1 MKKNGILNGPVNA
14 RLSTLGHGHLVM
26 ITDCGMPLPD
36 SAAVVDLALVKG
48 VPGFA
53 EVLHTVLADLEVE
66 GAVIAS
72 EASGTVVEDVVRGEG
87 LSPEFVSHE
96 ELKSL
101 LGEARLIIR
110 TGEATSYANVA
121 LRCGVTF

>member
-1 MKKNGILNGPVNA
+1 MKKNGILNGPLNA

-53 EVLHTVLADLEVE
+53 EVLHAVLADLEVE

-72 EASGTVVEDVVRGEG
+72 EASGTVVEDVVRGVG
-87 LSPEFVSHE
+87 LSPDFSSHE
-96 ELKSL
+96 ELKAL

>member
-53 EVLHTVLADLEVE
+53 EVLHAVLADLEVE

>member
-1 MKKNGILNGPVNA
+1 MKKTGILNGPVNA

-48 VPGFA
+48 MPRFVD
-53 EVLHTVLADLEVE
+53 VLRAVLADVEVE
-66 GAVIAS
+66 GSIIAS
-72 EASGTVVEDVVRGEG
+72 EASGTAVEHSVRGEG
-87 LSPEFVSHE
+87 LAPEIVSHE
-96 ELKSL
+96 ELKEL
-101 LGEARLIIR
+101 LAEARLIIR
-110 TGEATSYANVA
+110 TGEATPFANVA

>member
-1 MKKNGILNGPVNA
+1 MKKNGILNGPISA

-36 SAAVVDLALVKG
+36 SAAVVDLSLVKG
-48 VPGFA
+48 TPAFA
-53 EVLHTVLADLEVE
+53 EVLRAVLADVEVE
-66 GAVIAS
+66 GSVIAS
-72 EASGTVVEDVVRGEG
+72 EASGTVVEDTVRAEG
-87 LSPEFVSHE
+87 LSPDSVSHE
-96 ELKSL
+96 ELKAL
-101 LGEARLIIR
+101 LAQARLIIR

>member
-1 MKKNGILNGPVNA
+1 MKKTGILNGPVNA

-36 SAAVVDLALVKG
+36 SAAVVDLALVQG
-48 VPGFA
+48 TPSFA
-53 EVLHTVLADLEVE
+53 EVLRAVLADVE
-66 GAVIAS
+66 IEGSIIAA
-72 EASGTVVEDVVRGEG
+72 EAAGTVVEDIVRSEG
-87 LSPEFVSHE
+87 LSPEAVSHE
-96 ELKSL
+96 KLKSL
-101 LGEARLIIR
+101 LDQARLIIR